1 MKKSIFLF
9 IILLFSIMN
18 AQQYPFSQKWK
29 EVETQFNEGQLK
41 SVTPL
46 LDEIYENAKKNNNA
60 PNLIKALIFKSNIAV
75 QTSDDENIVVAT
87 EKNFLDEIQKSDGVE
102 KAVLQSLLA
111 ELYFNYLQE
120 NRYRFQNRTDLAQ
133 DGGGD
138 FRTWDVARFLKETDL
153 LLQASIEPK
162 NVLQQTRTEN
172 FEILLEGEDKW
183 RFLRPTMF
191 DLLAHRAL
199 EKYQNRLFEHQEF
212 NQSQK
217 EEIIAEIYSELIQLH
232 TSDREP
238 SALIEIEIQ
247 HLKYNFREKMQSE
260 DYRIAL
266 QNLLN
271 QYAGKEWSTNIIYEL
286 ALTYTNQTED
296 DNDYVKAMELCEKAI
311 REFPKSVGA
320 QKCLTLKEQIEF
332 PELSFE
338 TDGTLYA
345 NQHNPLY
352 ISHKNTEVIYFRI
365 YQLDK
370 NQLAKNLNGFKFN
383 YETKKL
389 MTVGEPIKTGEIAL
403 KKFTDYKLHTT
414 TFPFEPLN
422 PGNYILILS
431 NNKNFTGNLKNHLF
445 QSHLISSGIDLATR
459 SLEVENENFNQGQIV
474 NKENG
479 LPLKNKTVQILKSD
493 REAPFTHYKTV
504 QTDEFGRFDLK
515 GEERNYYSH
524 YVAKTTQEETYFPVS
539 THYYRDHRDERD
551 DWRNEIVFF
560 TDRGIYRPGQT
571 VYFKAILYKSKG
583 KERKIVPNETV
594 EFVLEDVNY
603 EEVGK
608 LNLTSNEFG
617 SVHGEFLLPT
627 SGLTGN
633 FELTDDWSD
642 SGYKSIQ
649 VEEYKRPK
657 FKVEMDTLK
666 GVYQLNQKVQVS
678 GNAQMFSGANV
689 TDAKVVY
696 RVYRQAYFPYRGWWW
711 RPFPPEPEVEMTQG
725 ETTTDADGNF
735 NFEFEA
741 LPAKPKQPNQNRAY
755 IYKIVADVVD
765 ISGETHTGESS
776 VRIGDIPLQIGL
788 EVKEKVESDDFH
800 SVKIKTANLNGA
812 KTEAH
817 GKLEITEIL
826 PLDRMLRDKQKETD
840 YELLPKAEFFQKLPY
855 ISYQNEHLIQ
865 NRQRGKTL
873 VSLNWNTAEKDSVV
887 WNHSLSPGTYEVK
900 ATSIFQNDTIE
911 SVRIVEVY
919 QKNKKTDTNEYFS
932 VDVQKSSL
940 QPGETAEVIFSSD
953 AQDAHVIAELE
964 SNGEIVKR
972 EILNL
977 NNSKT
982 FTLPIEE
989 KHRGGVFVHYYFE
1002 KFNQSKTGTIS
1013 LKVPYENKKLDI
1025 TTSVLRN
1032 KLEPGQEE
1040 SWSLTIKDKKGDKFL
1055 AEVLAGMYDKSLDE
1069 FVANPWEFF
1078 PFQDNYSNFN
1088 LLNSTK
1094 HTYFQNYNYRDFEN
1108 KFPQIFYEDLNLY
1121 SLNLNEFRRQHI
1133 MIRGVASMKSEAA
1146 PPAIQEQAEYA
1157 ADSAVGNALAGE
1169 VAGVAVENEGV
1180 PGATDSISLRE
1191 KESKKTDL
1199 ENIEIR
1205 KNLQETA
1212 FFFPNLK
1219 TDANGNVKI
1228 EFTAPESLTAWN
1240 FQTVAHTQD
1249 LKVGTFQS
1257 EIVTQKELMVVPNAP
1272 RFLREGD
1279 ELLFKTKIINLSDKF
1294 QNGNAQLL
1302 LFDAFSMQPIETEFA
1317 LKDVK
1322 KQFSVN
1328 ADGNTTV
1335 EWRLKIPKVDKVQS
1349 VVYRVVA
1356 STGDFSDGEENALP
1370 ILTNRTLVTETL
1382 PMSVRENQTKTFSFD
1397 KLKNSDSSTREN
1409 FKLTMEMTTNPIWYA
1424 VMALPYLREY
1434 PYECSEQ
1441 IFARLYGNLISEHIV
1456 NSNPKIKAVFDDWN
1470 RKGQLISPLEKN
1482 QELKNILLEETPWV
1496 RDAQHEEE
1504 QMKRIAV
1511 LFDLN
1516 KMRNEL
1522 AATYQKL
1529 RQKQSPSGG
1538 FPWFEGGK
1546 DNVFITTHIV
1556 AGFGHLKQMQIP
1568 VNAKLAADSEEIPH
1582 KAIGFI
1588 DAEMEKAWDKFQS
1601 DKKRWPLSGYDGI
1614 YWLYARSYYLQSH
1627 PLNAK
1632 LQKARDYFLTE
1643 MDKDKFNQ
1651 GLQTQGML
1659 ALVYQRYGHQQKAKD
1674 LIFSVKDRSV
1684 ASDEMG
1690 MYWKENVSGYRWWEA
1705 PVETQALLIEA
1716 FDEITSSDVESV
1728 ESMKVWLLK
1737 NKQTHQWTSTKATT
1751 EAVFA
1756 LMNTGKDW
1764 TNAEE
1769 GVTVKI
1775 GNDVWYSAEVKS
1787 VKDMQSGSGYVKESW
1802 GKGEITPE
1810 MGTVEISK
1818 TSPGVAWGAMY
1829 WQYFEDLDK
1838 ISGAN
1843 TNVQFNKQL
1852 FIQKNSSQ
1860 GPKLFEISGTHGIK
1874 TNNDIQ
1880 VGDLVKVRLE
1890 IQTDRAME
1898 FVHIKDMRASGF
1910 EPVNVISSY
1919 KWQDGLGYYESTH
1932 DAATNFFI
1940 DYLPKGVY
1948 VFEYDLRAN
1957 NAGKFSNGITQLQNM
1972 YAPEFTAHSEGIWVV
1987 IE

>member
-1 MKKSIFLF
+1 MKKAIFVLF
-9 IILLFSIMN
+9 ALSFTYLQ
-18 AQQYPFSQKWK
+18 AQKYPFPQKWK
-29 EVETQFNEGQLK
+29 EVETQLNEGKLK
-41 SVTPL
+41 SVEPL
-46 LDEIYENAKKNNNA
+46 LNEIMEKSRKENNSQ
-60 PNLIKALIFKSNIAV
+60 NLIKALLFKSNLAI
-75 QTSDDENIVVAT
+75 QTSDDENIVAET
-87 EKNFLDEIQKSDGVE
+87 NKNFREEIAKSSGVE

-120 NRYRFQNRTDLAQ
+120 NQYRIIHRTDLAA

-162 NVLQQTRTEN
+162 DVLQKTKTEN
-172 FEILLEGEDKW
+172 FELLLEGEDKW
-183 RFLRPTMF
+183 RFLRPNML
-191 DLLAHRAL
+191 DVLAHRAL
-199 EKYQNRLFEHQEF
+199 EIYQNPLFENQEF
-212 NQSQK
+212 LQTEKEQK
-217 EEIIAEIYSELIQLH
+217 IEKIYADLIQIH
-232 TSDREP
+232 QNDREP
-238 SALIEIEIQ
+238 SALIENELEQ
-247 HLKYNFREKMQSE
+247 LKYTFKNQQHSPEFRTELEKLYQKHADKS
-260 DYRIAL
+260 
-266 QNLLN
+266 
-271 QYAGKEWSTNIIYEL
+271 WVTNVLYEL
-286 ALTYTNQTED
+286 ALTYTNGAEEE
-296 DNDYVKAMELCEKAI
+296 NNYVKAIELCDQAI
-311 REFPKSVGA
+311 RKHPDSVGA
-320 QKCLTLKEQIEF
+320 QKCGTLKEQIEF

-345 NQHNPLY
+345 GNHNPLY
-352 ISHKNTEVIYFRI
+352 ISHKNTDIIYYRV

-370 NQLAKNLNGFKFN
+370 NQLAKNLNGFNFDHK
-383 YETKKL
+383 TKKL
-389 MTVGEPIKTGEIAL
+389 LTVGEPIKTGQISL

-414 TFPFEPLN
+414 TFPFEPLS

-431 NNKNFTGNLKNHLF
+431 NNTAFTGNLKNHLF
-445 QSHLISSGIDLATR
+445 QTHIISTGLDLATR
-459 SLEVENENFNQGQIV
+459 GFQAKNENFNQGQLV
-474 NKENG
+474 FKENG
-479 LPLKNKTVQILKSD
+479 LPFKNKTLQILKSD
-493 REAPFTHYKTV
+493 RESSFTHYKTA
-504 QTDEFGRFDLK
+504 QTDDFGRFDLK
-515 GEERNYYSH
+515 GEERNYYFN
-524 YVAKTTQEETYFPVS
+524 YVVKTADEATYFPVGLHS
-539 THYYRDHRDERD
+539 YRHNWEKD
-551 DWRNEIVFF
+551 DWNEQTVFF

-583 KERKIVPNETV
+583 KERKIQPNEKV
-594 EFVLEDVNY
+594 EIILEDVNG
-603 EEVGK
+603 EEVAK
-608 LNLTSNEFG
+608 LDLISNEFG
-617 SVHGEFLLPT
+617 SVHGEFVLPT
-627 SGLTGN
+627 TGLTGI
-633 FELTDDWSD
+633 FTLTDDWGD
-642 SGYKSIQ
+642 AYQPVQ

-657 FKVEMDTLK
+657 FRVEMDTLK
-666 GVYQLNQKVQVS
+666 GVYQLNQKVKVS
-678 GNAQMFSGANV
+678 GNAQMFSGANL

-711 RPFPPEPEVEMTQG
+711 RPFPQEPEVEMTQG
-725 ETTTDADGNF
+725 ETTTDDEGNF

-741 LPAKPKQPNQNRAY
+741 LPAKPKQPKQNRAY

-765 ISGETHTGESS
+765 ISGETHTGNAS
-776 VRIGDIPLQIGL
+776 VRIGDIPFQINV
-788 EVKEKVESDDFH
+788 EVKEKVESTDFH
-800 SVKIKTANLNGA
+800 SVKIITTNLNGA
-812 KTEAH
+812 ETEAS

-826 PLDRMLRDKQKETD
+826 PLDRVLRHQQKEID
-840 YELLPKAEFFQKLPY
+840 YELVPKSEFSQKLPY
-855 ISYQNEHLIQ
+855 ISYANEHLIP
-865 NRQRGKTL
+865 NRKRGNTVVNL
-873 VSLNWNTAEKDSVV
+873 SWNTSETDSVV
-887 WNHSLSPGTYEVK
+887 WKQKLAPGTYEVK
-900 ATSIFQNDTIE
+900 ATSIYQNDTIE

-919 QKNKKTDTNEYFS
+919 HKNQNINSNEYFS
-932 VDVQKSSL
+932 VVVKNPSL
-940 QPGETAEVIFSSD
+940 QPGETAAIVFSSD
-953 AQDAHVIAELE
+953 APQANVLVELE
-964 SNGEIVKR
+964 ANGEIIRK

-977 NNSKT
+977 EKDKT
-982 FTLPIEE
+982 FSFPVTEDY
-989 KHRGGVFVHYYFE
+989 RGGVFVHYYFQ
-1002 KFNQSKTGTIS
+1002 KFNESVTSRKTIAI
-1013 LKVPYENKKLDI
+1013 PFENKKLDI

-1040 SWSLTIKDKKGDKFL
+1040 SWTLTIKDKKGDKFL

-1069 FVANPWEFF
+1069 FVINPWEFF
-1078 PFQDNYSNFN
+1078 PFHENYSIFN
-1088 LLNSTK
+1088 AWNNPK
-1094 HTYFQNYNYRDFEN
+1094 QTYFTNYNYRDFEN
-1108 KFPQIFYEDLNLY
+1108 EFPQIFFEDLNLY
-1121 SLNLNEFRRQHI
+1121 NLNFNEFRRNRI
-1133 MIRGVASMKSEAA
+1133 VIRGVSTIKSAA
-1146 PPAIQEQAEYA
+1146 PPVIQEEAEYA
-1157 ADSAVGNALAGE
+1157 ADSTVGNALAGE
-1169 VAGVAVENEGV
+1169 VAGVAVKSKTESAIEDI
-1180 PGATDSISLRE
+1180 AEE
-1191 KESKKTDL
+1191 KIDL
-1199 ENIEIR
+1199 GNVQVR

-1219 TDANGNVKI
+1219 TDTSGNVKI

-1240 FQTVAHTQD
+1240 FQTVAHTKD
-1249 LKVGTFQS
+1249 LQVGTFQS

-1279 ELLFKTKIINLSDKF
+1279 ELLLKTKIINLSEKT
-1294 QNGNAQLL
+1294 QSGNAQLL
-1302 LFDAFSMQPIETEFA
+1302 LFDAFTMQPIEAKFA
-1317 LKDVK
+1317 LKDAQK
-1322 KQFSVN
+1322 SFSVN

-1335 EWRLKIPKVDKVQS
+1335 EWRLKIPKVDEVQS

-1356 STGDFSDGEENALP
+1356 GTGDFSDGEENALP
-1370 ILTNRTLVTETL
+1370 ILTNRMMVTETL
-1382 PMSVRENQTKTFSFD
+1382 PMSVRENQTKTFTFD
-1397 KLKNSDSSTREN
+1397 KLKNSTSNTREN
-1409 FKLTMEMTTNPIWYA
+1409 FKLTMEMTANPIWYA

-1441 IFARLYGNLISEHIV
+1441 IFARLYGNLISEYIV

-1496 RDAQHEEE
+1496 RDAQNEEE

-1546 DNVFITTHIV
+1546 DNVYITTHIV

-1588 DAEMEKAWDKFQS
+1588 DAEMEERWNKFQT
-1601 DKKRWPLSGYDGI
+1601 DKKRWPLTGYDGI

-1659 ALVYQRYGHQQKAKD
+1659 ALVYQRYGKQKQANE
-1674 LIFSVKDRSV
+1674 LIFSIKDRAV
-1684 ASDEMG
+1684 ESDEMG

-1716 FDEITSSDVESV
+1716 FDEITPKDVVSV

-1775 GNDVWYSAEVKS
+1775 GNDIWYSAEVKP
-1787 VKDMQSGSGYVKESW
+1787 VDEVQSGSGYVKESW
-1802 GKGEITPE
+1802 DKGEISPE
-1810 MGTVEISK
+1810 MGTVTISK

-1838 ISGAN
+1838 ISGAS
-1843 TNVQFNKQL
+1843 TNVRFNKQL
-1852 FIQKNSSQ
+1852 FIQRNTPQ
-1860 GPKLFEISGTHGIK
+1860 GPKLFEISGTHGVK
-1874 TNNDIQ
+1874 TNNQIQ

-1910 EPVNVISSY
+1910 EPVNVISAY
-1919 KWQDGLGYYESTH
+1919 KWQDGLGYYESTR

-1957 NAGKFSNGITQLQNM
+1957 NAGEFSNGITQLQNM
-1972 YAPEFTAHSEGIWVV
+1972 YAPEFTAHSEGIRVL